1 MLDRIRHALRG
12 AGSVGIRG
20 LAADAVGKAFNHS
33 VHRGPLSYEVEGDA
47 RSVPKIRITKKTL
60 LKAWQWLANRL
71 ITHLLKNETGQTIID
86 DIGSGQYSESP
97 IPSVIMPSGEGVRS
111 GR

>member
-1 MLDRIRHALRG
+1 MLDRIRYALRG
-12 AGSVGIRG
+12 AGSVGIGG

-60 LKAWQWLANRL
+60 LKAWQ
-71 ITHLLKNETGQTIID
+71 
-86 DIGSGQYSESP
+86 
-97 IPSVIMPSGEGVRS
+97 
-111 GR
+111 